1 MKIYAHRGFSHRYP
15 EATREAYE
23 GAVKAGTDGFEC
35 DVRLSKEKVLVC
47 CHDRTTK
54 RIAGVRKVVS
64 RTTAEELKSIAKVI
78 TFEELLDLA
87 IMEKKDILVETKH
100 PVIQGAQVEK
110 TLLDLLRRRAHEI
123 SGSGIQITVISFSY
137 LAIRRLKK
145 NYPDVA
151 KVIKYSFAALCN
163 KSKKVAVNIEILR
176 KHPGLLRRMKAE
188 TIYTWTVNSREDL
201 HWVKSRKIDG
211 VITDRV
217 ARAKKVLAS

>member
-23 GAVKAGTDGFEC
+23 GAVKAGADGFEC

-47 CHDRTTK
+47 FHDRTTK
-54 RIAGVRKVVS
+54 RIAGVKKVIS
-64 RTTAEELKSIAKVI
+64 RTTVDELKSIAKVI

-87 IMEKKDILVETKH
+87 IKEKKDILVETKH
-100 PVIQGAQVEK
+100 PVIQGALVEK
-110 TLLDLLRRRAHEI
+110 VLLELLQRRSHEI
-123 SGSGIQITVISFSY
+123 SASGIQITVISFSY
-137 LAIRRLKK
+137 LAIMRLKK

-151 KVIKYSFAALCN
+151 KVIKYTFAAIFN
-163 KSKKVAVNIEILR
+163 RSKKVAVNIEILR
-176 KHPGLLRRMKAE
+176 KHPGLLRKMKAE

-201 HWVKSRKIDG
+201 NWIKKREIDG

-217 ARAKKVLAS
+217 ARARKVLAS

>member
-23 GAVKAGTDGFEC
+23 GAVKAGADGFEC

-47 CHDRTTK
+47 FHDRTTK
-54 RIAGVRKVVS
+54 RIAGVKKVIS
-64 RTTAEELKSIAKVI
+64 RTRVDELKSIAKVI

-87 IMEKKDILVETKH
+87 IKEKKDILVETKH
-100 PVIQGAQVEK
+100 PVIQGALVEK
-110 TLLDLLRRRAHEI
+110 VLLELLQRRSHEI
-123 SGSGIQITVISFSY
+123 SATGIQITIISFSY
-137 LAIRRLKK
+137 LAIIRLKK

-151 KVIKYSFAALCN
+151 KVIKYSFAAILN
-163 KSKKVAVNIEILR
+163 RSKKVAVNIEILR
-176 KHPGLLRRMKAE
+176 KHPGLLRKMKVE

-201 HWVKSRKIDG
+201 NWIKKREIDG

-217 ARAKKVLAS
+217 ARARRVLAS

>member
-23 GAVKAGTDGFEC
+23 GAVEAGADGFEC

-47 CHDRTTK
+47 FHDRTTK
-54 RIAGVRKVVS
+54 RIAGVKKVIS
-64 RTTAEELKSIAKVI
+64 RTTVDELKSIAKVI

-87 IMEKKDILVETKH
+87 IKEKKDILVETKH
-100 PVIQGAQVEK
+100 PVIQGALVEK
-110 TLLDLLRRRAHEI
+110 VLLNLLQRRSHEI
-123 SGSGIQITVISFSY
+123 SASGIQITVISFSY
-137 LAIRRLKK
+137 LAIMRLKK
-145 NYPDVA
+145 KFPDVA
-151 KVIKYSFAALCN
+151 KVIKYSFAAIFN
-163 KSKKVAVNIEILR
+163 RSKKVAVNIEILR

-201 HWVKSRKIDG
+201 NWVKKREIDG

-217 ARAKKVLAS
+217 ARARKVLAS

>member
-23 GAVKAGTDGFEC
+23 GAVKAGADGFEC

-47 CHDRTTK
+47 FHDRTTK
-54 RIAGVRKVVS
+54 RIAGVKKVIS
-64 RTTAEELKSIAKVI
+64 RTTVDELKSIAKVI

-87 IMEKKDILVETKH
+87 IKEKKDILVETKH
-100 PVIQGAQVEK
+100 PVIQGALVEK
-110 TLLDLLRRRAHEI
+110 VLLELLQRRSHEI
-123 SGSGIQITVISFSY
+123 SASGIQITVISFSY
-137 LAIRRLKK
+137 LAIMRLKK

-151 KVIKYSFAALCN
+151 KVIKYSFAAIFN
-163 KSKKVAVNIEILR
+163 RSKKVAVNIEILR
-176 KHPGLLRRMKAE
+176 KHPGLLRKMKAE

-201 HWVKSRKIDG
+201 NWIKKREIDG

-217 ARAKKVLAS
+217 ARARKVLAS

>member
-23 GAVKAGTDGFEC
+23 GAVKAGADGFEC

-47 CHDRTTK
+47 FHDRTTK
-54 RIAGVRKVVS
+54 RIAGVRKVIS
-64 RTTAEELKSIAKVI
+64 RTTVDELKSIAKVI

-87 IMEKKDILVETKH
+87 IKEKKDILVETKH
-100 PVIQGAQVEK
+100 PVIQGALVENV
-110 TLLDLLRRRAHEI
+110 LLELLQRRSHEI
-123 SGSGIQITVISFSY
+123 SASGLQITVISFSY
-137 LAIRRLKK
+137 LAIMRLKK

-151 KVIKYSFAALCN
+151 KVIKYSFAAIFN
-163 KSKKVAVNIEILR
+163 RSKKVAVNIEILR
-176 KHPGLLRRMKAE
+176 KHPGLLRKMKAE

-201 HWVKSRKIDG
+201 NWIKKREIDG

-217 ARAKKVLAS
+217 ARARKVLAS

>member
-23 GAVKAGTDGFEC
+23 GAVKAGADGFEC

-47 CHDRTTK
+47 FHDRTTK
-54 RIAGVRKVVS
+54 RVAGVKKVIS
-64 RTTAEELKSIAKVI
+64 GTTVDELKSIAKVI

-87 IMEKKDILVETKH
+87 IKEKKDILVETKH
-100 PVIQGAQVEK
+100 PVIQGALVEK
-110 TLLDLLRRRAHEI
+110 VLLELLQRRSQEI
-123 SGSGIQITVISFSY
+123 SASGIQITVISFSY
-137 LAIRRLKK
+137 LAIMRLKK

-151 KVIKYSFAALCN
+151 KVIKYSFAAIFN
-163 KSKKVAVNIEILR
+163 RSKKVAVNIKILR
-176 KHPGLLRRMKAE
+176 KHPGLLLKMKAE

-201 HWVKSRKIDG
+201 NWIKKREIDG

-217 ARAKKVLAS
+217 ARARKVLAS

>member
-23 GAVKAGTDGFEC
+23 GAVKAGADGFEC

-47 CHDRTTK
+47 FHDRTTK
-54 RIAGVRKVVS
+54 RIAGVKKVIS
-64 RTTAEELKSIAKVI
+64 RTTVDELKSIAKVI

-87 IMEKKDILVETKH
+87 IKEKKDILVETKH
-100 PVIQGAQVEK
+100 PVIQGALVEK
-110 TLLDLLRRRAHEI
+110 VLLELLQRRSHEI
-123 SGSGIQITVISFSY
+123 SASGIQITVISFSY
-137 LAIRRLKK
+137 LATMRLKK

-151 KVIKYSFAALCN
+151 KVIKYSFAAIFN
-163 KSKKVAVNIEILR
+163 RSKKVAVNIEILR
-176 KHPGLLRRMKAE
+176 KHPGLLRKMKAE

-201 HWVKSRKIDG
+201 NWIKKREIDG

-217 ARAKKVLAS
+217 ARARKVLAS

>member
-23 GAVKAGTDGFEC
+23 GAVEAGADGFEC

-47 CHDRTTK
+47 FHDRTTK
-54 RIAGVRKVVS
+54 RIAGVKKVIS
-64 RTTAEELKSIAKVI
+64 RTTVDELKSIAKVI

-87 IMEKKDILVETKH
+87 IKEKKDILVETKH
-100 PVIQGAQVEK
+100 PVIQGALVEK
-110 TLLDLLRRRAHEI
+110 VLLNLLQRRSHEI
-123 SGSGIQITVISFSY
+123 LASGIQVTIISFSY
-137 LAIRRLKK
+137 LAIMRLKK
-145 NYPDVA
+145 KFPDVA
-151 KVIKYSFAALCN
+151 KVIKYSFAAIFN
-163 KSKKVAVNIEILR
+163 RSKKVAVNIEILR

-201 HWVKSRKIDG
+201 NWVKKREIDG

-217 ARAKKVLAS
+217 ARARKVLAS

>member
-23 GAVKAGTDGFEC
+23 GAVKAGADGFEC

-47 CHDRTTK
+47 FHDRTTK
-54 RIAGVRKVVS
+54 RIAGVRKVIS
-64 RTTAEELKSIAKVI
+64 RTTVDELKSIAKVI

-87 IMEKKDILVETKH
+87 IKEKKDILVETKH
-100 PVIQGAQVEK
+100 PVIQGALVEK
-110 TLLDLLRRRAHEI
+110 VLLELLQRRSHEI
-123 SGSGIQITVISFSY
+123 SASGIQITVISFSY
-137 LAIRRLKK
+137 LAIMRLKK

-151 KVIKYSFAALCN
+151 KVIKYTFAAIFN
-163 KSKKVAVNIEILR
+163 RSKKVAVNIEILR
-176 KHPGLLRRMKAE
+176 KHPGLLRKMKAE

-201 HWVKSRKIDG
+201 NWIKKREIDG

-217 ARAKKVLAS
+217 ARARKVLAS

>member
-23 GAVKAGTDGFEC
+23 GAVKAGADGFEC

-47 CHDRTTK
+47 FHDRTTK
-54 RIAGVRKVVS
+54 RIAGVRKAIS
-64 RTTAEELKSIAKVI
+64 RTRVDELKSIAKVI

-87 IMEKKDILVETKH
+87 IKEKKDILVETKH
-100 PVIQGAQVEK
+100 PVIQGALVEK
-110 TLLDLLRRRAHEI
+110 VLLELLQRRSHEI
-123 SGSGIQITVISFSY
+123 SATGIQITIISFSY
-137 LAIRRLKK
+137 LAIIRLKK

-151 KVIKYSFAALCN
+151 KVIKYSFAAILN
-163 KSKKVAVNIEILR
+163 RSKKVAVNIEILR
-176 KHPGLLRRMKAE
+176 KHPGLLRKMKVE

-201 HWVKSRKIDG
+201 NWIKKREIDG

-217 ARAKKVLAS
+217 ARARRVLAS

>member
-23 GAVKAGTDGFEC
+23 GAVEAGADGFEC

-47 CHDRTTK
+47 FHDRTTK
-54 RIAGVRKVVS
+54 RIAGVKKAIS
-64 RTTAEELKSIAKVI
+64 RATVDELKSIAKVI

-87 IMEKKDILVETKH
+87 IKEKKDVLVETKH
-100 PVIQGAQVEK
+100 PVIQGALVEK
-110 TLLDLLRRRAHEI
+110 VLLELLQRRSHEI
-123 SGSGIQITVISFSY
+123 SASGIQITVISFSY
-137 LAIRRLKK
+137 LAVIRLKRD
-145 NYPDVA
+145 YPDVA
-151 KVIKYSFAALCN
+151 KVIKYSLAAIFN
-163 KSKKVAVNIEILR
+163 RSKKVAVNIEILR

-201 HWVKSRKIDG
+201 NWIRKREIDG

-217 ARAKKVLAS
+217 ARARKVLVS

>member
-23 GAVKAGTDGFEC
+23 GAVKAGADGFEC

-47 CHDRTTK
+47 FHDRTTK
-54 RIAGVRKVVS
+54 RIAGVRKVIS
-64 RTTAEELKSIAKVI
+64 RTTVDELKSIAKVI

-87 IMEKKDILVETKH
+87 IKEKKDILVETKH
-100 PVIQGAQVEK
+100 PVIQGALVEK
-110 TLLDLLRRRAHEI
+110 VLLELLQRRSHEI
-123 SGSGIQITVISFSY
+123 SASGIQITVISFSY
-137 LAIRRLKK
+137 LAIMRLKK

-151 KVIKYSFAALCN
+151 KVIKYSFAAIFN
-163 KSKKVAVNIEILR
+163 RSKKVAVNIEILR
-176 KHPGLLRRMKAE
+176 KHPGLLRKMKAE

-201 HWVKSRKIDG
+201 NWIKKREIDG

-217 ARAKKVLAS
+217 ARARKVLAS

>member
-23 GAVKAGTDGFEC
+23 GAVKAGADGFEC

-47 CHDRTTK
+47 FHDRTTK
-54 RIAGVRKVVS
+54 RIVGVKKAIS
-64 RTTAEELKSIAKVI
+64 RTTVDELKSIAKVI

-87 IMEKKDILVETKH
+87 IKEKIDILVETKH
-100 PVIQGAQVEK
+100 PVIQGALVEK
-110 TLLDLLRRRAHEI
+110 VLLELLQRRSHEI
-123 SGSGIQITVISFSY
+123 SASGIQITVISFSY
-137 LAIRRLKK
+137 LAIMRLKK

-151 KVIKYSFAALCN
+151 KVIKYSFAAIFN
-163 KSKKVAVNIEILR
+163 RSKKVAVNIEILR
-176 KHPGLLRRMKAE
+176 KHPGLLHKMKAE

-201 HWVKSRKIDG
+201 NWIKKKEIDG

-217 ARAKKVLAS
+217 ARARKVLAS

>member
-23 GAVKAGTDGFEC
+23 GAVKAGADGFEC

-47 CHDRTTK
+47 FHDRTTK
-54 RIAGVRKVVS
+54 RIAGVKKVIS
-64 RTTAEELKSIAKVI
+64 RTTVDELKSIAKVI

-87 IMEKKDILVETKH
+87 IKEKKDILVETKH
-100 PVIQGAQVEK
+100 PVIQGALVEK
-110 TLLDLLRRRAHEI
+110 VLLELLQRRSHEI
-123 SGSGIQITVISFSY
+123 SASGIQITVISFSY
-137 LAIRRLKK
+137 LAIMRLKK

-151 KVIKYSFAALCN
+151 KVIKYSFAAIFN
-163 KSKKVAVNIEILR
+163 RSKKVAVNIEILR
-176 KHPGLLRRMKAE
+176 KHPGLLRKMKAE

-201 HWVKSRKIDG
+201 NWIKKREIDG

-217 ARAKKVLAS
+217 ARARRVLAS

>member
-23 GAVKAGTDGFEC
+23 GAVKAGAGGFEC

-47 CHDRTTK
+47 FHDRTTK
-54 RIAGVRKVVS
+54 RIAGVRKVIS
-64 RTTAEELKSIAKVI
+64 RTTVDELKSIAKVI

-87 IMEKKDILVETKH
+87 IKEKKDILVETKH
-100 PVIQGAQVEK
+100 PVIQGALVEK
-110 TLLDLLRRRAHEI
+110 VLLELLQRRSHEI
-123 SGSGIQITVISFSY
+123 SASGIQITVISFSY
-137 LAIRRLKK
+137 LATMRLKK
-145 NYPDVA
+145 SYPDVA
-151 KVIKYSFAALCN
+151 KVIKYSFAAILN
-163 KSKKVAVNIEILR
+163 RSNKVAVNIEILR
-176 KHPGLLRRMKAE
+176 RHPGLLRKMKAE

-201 HWVKSRKIDG
+201 NWIKKREIDG

>member
-23 GAVKAGTDGFEC
+23 GAVKAGADGFEC

-47 CHDRTTK
+47 FHDRTTK
-54 RIAGVRKVVS
+54 RIAGVRKVIS
-64 RTTAEELKSIAKVI
+64 RTTVDELKSIAKVI

-87 IMEKKDILVETKH
+87 IKEKKDILVETKH
-100 PVIQGAQVEK
+100 PVIQGALVEK
-110 TLLDLLRRRAHEI
+110 VLLELLQRRSHEI
-123 SGSGIQITVISFSY
+123 SASSIQITVISFSY
-137 LAIRRLKK
+137 LAIMRLKK

-151 KVIKYSFAALCN
+151 KVIKYSFAAILN
-163 KSKKVAVNIEILR
+163 RSKKVAVNIEILR
-176 KHPGLLRRMKAE
+176 KHPGLLRKMKAE

-201 HWVKSRKIDG
+201 NWIKKREIDG

-217 ARAKKVLAS
+217 ARARKVLAS